1 MKLLLQEIH
10 DKAKNEVKDVFEL
23 KNLKDLRVKYLGKKG
38 EITQILKNLN
48 TVGSDERPEIGKIA
62 NIVRSDLESLIAQKE
77 KELEDKIL
85 TERLE
90 SERIDVTIKNKRVK
104 PANLHPLTIVT
115 RELEDIFLGMG
126 FEIASGPEIETVYNN
141 FDALNTP
148 LNHPSRDL
156 EDTFYINNNIV
167 LRTQTSSV
175 QIRTMRDK
183 KPPIKVISPGRV
195 YRSDDVDATHS
206 PVFHQLE
213 GLVVDKDISMSDLK
227 WTLETFIKKLY
238 GQDIKIRFRP
248 HYFPF
253 TEPSAEIDISCF
265 VCGGK
270 GCRVCKGEGFI
281 EILGAG
287 LVHPNVLKNCGID
300 PEIYSGFAFGMGLDR
315 IVMRR
320 FNIDDLRLL
329 YDNDIRFLSQ
339 F

>member
-1 MKLLLQEIH
+1 MKNLLEEICKIAT
-10 DKAKNEVKDVFEL
+10 DEIKNVVEL
-23 KNLKDLRVKYLGKKG
+23 KMLKEIKIKYLGKKG
-38 EITQILKNLN
+38 EITQILKKLN
-48 TVGSDERPEIGKIA
+48 TVEPEKRPEIGKVA
-62 NIVRSDLESLIAQKE
+62 NIVRDNLESLISQKE
-77 KELEDKIL
+77 RELEEEIL
-85 TERLE
+85 TQRLI
-90 SERIDVTIKNKRVK
+90 SEKIDVTIKSKRVK
-104 PANLHPLTIVT
+104 PASLHPLTIVR

-148 LNHPSRDL
+148 ENHPSRDL
-156 EDTFYINNNIV
+156 EDTFYINNNMV
-167 LRTQTSSV
+167 LRTQTSCV
-175 QIRTMRDK
+175 QIRTMKDK
-183 KPPIKVISPGRV
+183 KPPIKIISPGRV

-213 GLVVDKDISMSDLK
+213 GLVVDKDISMADLK

-265 VCGGK
+265 VCGGN

-287 LVHPNVLKNCGID
+287 LVHPNVLKNCDID
-300 PEIYSGFAFGMGLDR
+300 PNIYSGFAFGMGLDR
-315 IVMRR
+315 MVMRR